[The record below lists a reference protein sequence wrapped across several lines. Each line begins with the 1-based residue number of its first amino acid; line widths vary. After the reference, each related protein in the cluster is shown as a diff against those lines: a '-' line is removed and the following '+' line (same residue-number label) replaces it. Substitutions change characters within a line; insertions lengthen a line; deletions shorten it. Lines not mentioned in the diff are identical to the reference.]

1 MTKTTPTWGR
11 LRRLAMA
18 TLAGVMALGVLG
30 VSPASAQTADPPAAT
45 AIDSFCAN
53 VPQDYDPFA
62 DVSDSHTFAE
72 AIRCQA
78 YARITF
84 GVRPGEYVPAAT
96 ITRAQM
102 ASFLTRML
110 DTANDLQ
117 LGSDEPGSA
126 LSELPAYD
134 GSNDFTDVAN
144 DATHVESINRL
155 ADVEIVLGGPGGLPA
170 TSYGPNLPVSRE
182 HMASLIT
189 RSLEYLTGAERA
201 TDNDYFTDD
210 DTSIHEPNINAL
222 AEVGIAVGDG
232 VDLFN
237 PGQSLTRGQ
246 MSGFIM
252 RSLANL
258 EVTNVI
264 APLPER
270 TLPSDAFS
278 TSAAVDNGNGTATIS
293 FTVRDAQNEGIDGLR
308 ADDFTLVVPG
318 QTTPSN
324 LATLINSFPD
334 VWGPFTDADAGN
346 GVYTVVLRA
355 EPGSYT
361 YTDITALGVEIDPSL
376 EVTITDG

>member
-1 MTKTTPTWGR
+1 MTRTTPTCGR
-11 LRRLAMA
+11 LRRLASA
-18 TLAGVMALGVLG
+18 TLAGVVALGVLG
-30 VSPASAQTADPPAAT
+30 VSPVSAQTADPPPAT
-45 AIDSFCAN
+45 SIDAFCAN
-53 VPQDYDPFA
+53 VPQDYDPFV
-62 DVSDSHTFAE
+62 DVSDSHTFAQ

-84 GVRPGEYVPAAT
+84 GVRPGEYVPGVT

-126 LSELPAYD
+126 LNELPAYD
-134 GSNDFTDVAN
+134 GTNDFTDMSET
-144 DATHVESINRL
+144 DTHVESVNRL
-155 ADVEIVLGGPGGLPA
+155 AEAGIVLGGPGDLPP
-170 TSYGPNLPVSRE
+170 TSYGPSLPVSRE
-182 HMASLIT
+182 HMASFIT
-189 RSLEYLTGAERA
+189 RSLEFLTGVERA

-222 AEVGIAVGDG
+222 AEVGIAVGNG

-246 MSGFIM
+246 MSAFII

-258 EVTNVI
+258 EVANVI

-270 TLPSDAFS
+270 TLPSDPFS
-278 TSAAVDNGNGTATIS
+278 TSASVDNENGTATIS
-293 FTVRDAQNEGIDGLR
+293 FTVRDGQNEGIDGLG
-308 ADDFTLVVPG
+308 AEDFSLVIPG

-324 LATLINSFPD
+324 LATLIDSFPD
-334 VWGPFTDADAGN
+334 TWGPFTDADAGN
-346 GVYTVVLRA
+346 GVYTVILRA
-355 EPGSYT
+355 GPGSYT
-361 YTDITALGVEIDPSL
+361 YTDIAALGVEIDPSL